1 MAPSKRK
8 HLSGAL
14 KRKIKKKRE
23 ENTARESGALL
34 TFFGRTKPAEPQVT
48 RTEEPDGHDE
58 AEEIRREGPC
68 READVSSEESDPQDT
83 RTEETNSSSEESD
96 PQDTR
101 TEETDSS
108 SEESDPQDTRME
120 ETNGSSEESEPQDTR
135 TEEPESSGE
144 AAPQPDTL
152 SDNSTSAQPIDPDLW
167 PDIITDSFRT
177 EMVRRGP
184 FEKVY
189 TFFSGGTQRW
199 SILRS
204 HVDLTVKSW
213 SDTRWESRLQS
224 VHAVRYQAAQIRDA
238 LLEARQSLSEPIAK
252 VEAQALAEEVGSYR
266 FLICC
271 IVWNDILTTVNQV
284 NKLLQSAS
292 MQLDV
297 AVDLIATAKTS
308 LTQYRASGF
317 AAAQTTAKDLCEEM
331 NIEAVLVQK
340 RLRNTKRQFTY
351 EAADEPLADALRS
364 LEVTFFNVVVD
375 AALNSLEERF
385 DTMQNVKDNFG
396 VLLNFNNVTTMSRDT
411 LKCADLEKM
420 LSKTGDPKPTICS
433 TKDHSHAAIGNTP

>member
-1 MAPSKRK
+1 M
-8 HLSGAL
+8 
-14 KRKIKKKRE
+14 
-23 ENTARESGALL
+23 L
-34 TFFGRTKPAEPQVT
+34 T
-48 RTEEPDGHDE
+48 
-58 AEEIRREGPC
+58 
-68 READVSSEESDPQDT
+68 S
-83 RTEETNSSSEESD
+83 
-96 PQDTR
+96 
-101 TEETDSS
+101 
-108 SEESDPQDTRME
+108 
-120 ETNGSSEESEPQDTR
+120 
-135 TEEPESSGE
+135 
-144 AAPQPDTL
+144 
-152 SDNSTSAQPIDPDLW
+152 
-167 PDIITDSFRT
+167 
-177 EMVRRGP
+177 
-184 FEKVY
+184 
-189 TFFSGGTQRW
+189 
-199 SILRS
+199 
-204 HVDLTVKSW
+204 VKSW

-297 AVDLIATAKTS
+297 AVDVIATAKTS

-340 RLRNTKRQFTY
+340 RLCNTKRQFTY

-375 AALNSLEERF
+375 AALNPLEERF

-411 LKCADLEKM
+411 LKNQCADLEKM
-420 LSKTGDPKPTICS
+420 LSKTGE
-433 TKDHSHAAIGNTP
+433 

>member
-1 MAPSKRK
+1 MKGKKQVVQARLLEKNPRAVFVPC
-8 HLSGAL
+8 GAHTL
-14 KRKIKKKRE
+14 NLVLADATKSSRD
-23 ENTARESGALL
+23 AVG
-34 TFFGRTKPAEPQVT
+34 FFGHLQ
-48 RTEEPDGHDE
+48 
-58 AEEIRREGPC
+58 
-68 READVSSEESDPQDT
+68 
-83 RTEETNSSSEESD
+83 
-96 PQDTR
+96 
-101 TEETDSS
+101 
-108 SEESDPQDTRME
+108 
-120 ETNGSSEESEPQDTR
+120 
-135 TEEPESSGE
+135 
-144 AAPQPDTL
+144 
-152 SDNSTSAQPIDPDLW
+152 
-167 PDIITDSFRT
+167 
-177 EMVRRGP
+177 
-184 FEKVY
+184 KVY

-213 SDTRWESRLQS
+213 SDTRRESRLQS

-271 IVWNDILTTVNQV
+271 IVWNDILTTGNQV
-284 NKLLQSAS
+284 NKLLLSAS

-297 AVDLIATAKTS
+297 AIDLIATAKTS

-351 EAADEPLADALRS
+351 EATDEPLADAC

-411 LKCADLEKM
+411 LKNQCADLEKM
-420 LSKTGDPKPTICS
+420 LSKTGESDICGAEMAEEILNLPSVPPKITVMQLLEILHEKQIQELYPNLSFFESFSKLKLVKTHLCS
-433 TKDHSHAAIGNTP
+433 TMGQERLSGLALISINRELSQQISYEAIIDDFASKKSRRVHLK